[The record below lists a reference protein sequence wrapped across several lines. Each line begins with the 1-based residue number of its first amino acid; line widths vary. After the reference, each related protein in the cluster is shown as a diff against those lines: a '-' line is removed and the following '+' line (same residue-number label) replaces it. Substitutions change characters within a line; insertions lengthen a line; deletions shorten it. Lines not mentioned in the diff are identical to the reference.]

1 MPQSLQI
8 DTVTTPQVST
18 MSHWFIGLDE
28 AELTRQEMVSL
39 LCIADRT
46 HSHLMD
52 MMPEKCGLTGQTKH
66 FESTLKEVVMIL
78 IIINKTINYNNNN
91 RNKDC
96 YCSNI
101 YNNIN
106 YYNSYNSIIIK

>member
-1 MPQSLQI
+1 MLQNLQI
-8 DTVTTPQVST
+8 DIVTTLQVST
-18 MSHWFIGLDE
+18 VSHWLVGVDE
-28 AELTRQEMVSL
+28 AELTSQEMVSL

-66 FESTLKEVVMIL
+66 FESTLKEVVVIL
-78 IIINKTINYNNNN
+78 IIINKTTNYNDNNC
-91 RNKDC
+91 NKDYYC
-96 YCSNI
+96 YNI

-106 YYNSYNSIIIK
+106 